1 MPLDRSSGIL
11 LHISSLPS
19 RGGIGDLGTAAYE
32 FADFLQASRQQRWQV
47 LPLGPPGYGDSP
59 YAGLSAFAGN
69 PLLISLEKLAEAGW
83 IARER
88 IDEGRIAG
96 ETGSGDGRFDER
108 FHVRFEEVKR
118 WKLPLLVE
126 AARNF
131 LERHAE
137 DQWEQFRQFCRNNAY
152 WLDDYALFLVL
163 RSEFQCGS
171 WRDWPRPAAHR
182 DAQTLRELAEKF
194 QAELETERA
203 IQFAFHHQWCALRRY
218 CAERKIRLIGDLA
231 IFVSDD
237 SADVWT
243 HPEIFDLRP
252 DLLPVHVAGV
262 PPDYFSADG
271 QRWGNPLYRWD
282 VLEREGFSWWV
293 DRMRRAHELY
303 DIIRLDHFRGFEA
316 FWEIPAE
323 NPTAVNGR
331 WVKAPGAALFTRLRE
346 EFGSLQFI
354 AEDLGVITPEVV
366 ALREQFGFPGMRVLQ
381 FGVSGPGARIYLPD
395 RYQTNTVVY
404 TGTHDNDTTL
414 GWWTHGASAAER
426 SALQAYLNPGGDGVV
441 WAMIRA
447 ASASVADLCLFPA
460 QDVLGL
466 GSEARMNTP
475 SKAEGNWGWR
485 VAPGA
490 FTAEMADRLATLA
503 EVTDRTGDEPES

>member
-1 MPLDRSSGIL
+1 MPLDRSSGVL

-19 RGGIGDLGTAAYE
+19 RGGIGDLGSAAYE
-32 FADFLQASRQQRWQV
+32 FADFLQASKQQRWQV

-69 PLLISLEKLAEAGW
+69 PLLISLEKLAGAGW
-83 IARER
+83 IAEER
-88 IDEGRIAG
+88 LQEGRIASPASS
-96 ETGSGDGRFDER
+96 SGN
-108 FHVRFEEVKR
+108 VRFEEVKR
-118 WKLPLLVE
+118 WKLPLLEE

-131 LERHAE
+131 LERHQE
-137 DQWEQFRQFCRNNAY
+137 DQWEQFQIFCRRNAY
-152 WLDDYALFLVL
+152 WLDDYALFIVL
-163 RSEFQCGS
+163 RSEFHSAS

-182 DAQTLRELAEKF
+182 DAETLRSLAEKYRV
-194 QAELETERA
+194 ELETERA
-203 IQFAFHHQWCALRRY
+203 IQFAFDRQWGALRSY

-243 HPEIFDLRP
+243 HPEVFDLHP
-252 DLLPVHVAGV
+252 DLKPVHVAGV

-282 VLEREGFSWWV
+282 VLERDGFSWWV

-323 NPTAVNGR
+323 DATAVNGR

-346 EFGSLQFI
+346 EFGRLQFI
-354 AEDLGVITPEVV
+354 AEDLGLITPEVV

-381 FGVSGPGARIYLPD
+381 FGFSGPGARIYLPH

-426 SALQAYLNPGGDGVV
+426 TALQTYLSPDGGGVV

-460 QDVLGL
+460 QDILGL

-485 VAPGA
+485 LAAGA
-490 FTAEMADRLATLA
+490 LNAEIADRLGALT
-503 EVTDRTGDEPES
+503 EVTDRIGDEEGS